1 MYHNTQP
8 IEVLIAEDEET
19 DAFFVEQAFG
29 QSKLNIN
36 VHWVKDGQEVLDFL
50 HKSGEFQGAVRP
62 HLVILDIHMPRKTG
76 LEALEEIKS
85 SENLRDIPVIVVS
98 SSLDRADIDKAY
110 KLHANAYMPKANG
123 FESMSSFLS
132 CIEDFW
138 FVKARLPGDQISE
151 SAA

>member
-1 MYHNTQP
+1 MYHNIQP

-36 VHWVKDGQEVLDFL
+36 VHWVKDGQEVVDFL
-50 HKSGEFQGAVRP
+50 NKSGDFEGAIRP

-76 LEALEEIKS
+76 LEALEEIKGS
-85 SENLRDIPVIVVS
+85 DDLKDIPVIVVS
-98 SSLDRADIDKAY
+98 GSLDRSDIDMAY

-123 FESMSSFLS
+123 FENMSSFLS

-138 FVKARLPGDQISE
+138 FVKACLPTAEVSE
-151 SAA
+151 DAA